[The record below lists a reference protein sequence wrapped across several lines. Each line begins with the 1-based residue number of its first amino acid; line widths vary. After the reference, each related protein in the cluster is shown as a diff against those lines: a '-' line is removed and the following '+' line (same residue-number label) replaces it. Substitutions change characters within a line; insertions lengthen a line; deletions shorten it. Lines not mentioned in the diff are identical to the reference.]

1 MKVLNKI
8 IGLTAVL
15 ALGGCLQ
22 TAGTLPNQTSFSDAT
37 EQNFLV
43 QTGQGGSAAY
53 LQHLSQKFRDEVPT
67 MINFDFNSTVLDGE
81 AQRILRLQA
90 QWIIATPTVKF
101 RVYGHTDKVGSN
113 AFNRRLGL
121 RRARAAVNYLV
132 AQGAPRSRLEAY
144 TSLGETQP
152 IVNTEDRERLNRRT
166 VTDVFGFAPRVIP
179 SDFDGKR
186 AVIVYGNYVQGG
198 GTVSTDN
205 LTLAGD

>member
-1 MKVLNKI
+1 MKLLNKI
-8 IGLTAVL
+8 IGISAIL
-15 ALGGCLQ
+15 ALGGCLE
-22 TAGTLPNQTSFSDAT
+22 TAGTLPNQNSFSQASD
-37 EQNFLV
+37 QNYLV

-53 LQHLSQKFRDEVPT
+53 LQGLSQQFRDEVPT
-67 MINFDFNSTVLDGE
+67 MINFDFNSIALDGE
-81 AQRILRLQA
+81 AQRILGLQA
-90 QWIIATPTVKF
+90 AWIIAHPTVKF

-113 AFNRRLGL
+113 GFNRRLGL

-132 AQGAPRSRLEAY
+132 SQGVPRSRLEAY

-186 AVIVYGNYVQGG
+186 AVIVYGNYIQGG
-198 GTVSTDN
+198 GSIAGTST
-205 LTLAGD
+205 LGG